1 MILHESKEQRA
12 EIKEQKAKIKE
23 QTALRNDN
31 SELKSQ
37 KSKSQES
44 GLGFEFCVLTSDFAE
59 A

>member
-1 MILHESKEQRA
+1 MILHESKEQ
-12 EIKEQKAKIKE
+12 KSKSKE
-23 QTALRNDN
+23 QTALQNDN